1 MHIDVDMACI
11 VYCVS
16 QHIILSIQDVE
27 TLRGFCAD
35 AKTPNK
41 LKRLLEMVLAYGNPL
56 AIAIITTTIA
66 AIATTIATIAA
77 IATTI
82 AAIAIALSLSLHAVR

>member
-1 MHIDVDMACI
+1 MACI
-11 VYCVS
+11 VYCVL
-16 QHIILSIQDVE
+16 QHTILSIQDVE

-56 AIAIITTTIA
+56 AIATITTTIA
-66 AIATTIATIAA
+66 TIATIAAIAA

-82 AAIAIALSLSLHAVR
+82 AAIAIALSLCMH